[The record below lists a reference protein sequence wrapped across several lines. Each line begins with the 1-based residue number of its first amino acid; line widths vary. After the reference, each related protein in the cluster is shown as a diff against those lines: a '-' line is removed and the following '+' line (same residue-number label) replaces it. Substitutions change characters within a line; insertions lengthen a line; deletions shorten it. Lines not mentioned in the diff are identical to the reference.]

1 MSNIKKVF
9 FFTLAN
15 ILLFFLI
22 EIILTFFFVVHKSN
36 YYGPLARIFL
46 SEEAYPE
53 KTVVYKIKYSKKT
66 GMHIPGIYNFD
77 NVTHYV
83 NKFGFIGDEIDIKN
97 KTGCRL
103 IALGGST
110 TAGLES
116 RRSYPKILENLLN
129 KKNYN
134 CEVLNFGFS
143 GKALNFLEKILVN
156 EATKF
161 NPNVVILMNNRNST
175 MYDSYITSSVA
186 TDIIDNKFDLFA
198 YEIKNFLYLEVM
210 TYRFMNLA
218 YNRIISY
225 LIDDENQITSPFNT
239 RNFHSIKYFE
249 NGYKDQILRINS
261 YCEEK
266 GIKLVL
272 VKQAF
277 FIDPIMQNKINA
289 LSKKEII
296 ERLMDY
302 KKEENYLNKENIF
315 WIYTNAILNKNLDEI
330 KAENIAVV
338 DPTLILYS
346 KNKEIFFQKDG
357 LHLNENGNKVIAEKI
372 IEELLPKKILKK

>member
-296 ERLMDY
+296 ERLTDY
-302 KKEENYLNKENIF
+302 KKEENYLNKENLF

-372 IEELLPKKILKK
+372 IEELLPKKILKN